1 MNHGNE
7 TSAAEW
13 ERQREQLSAFLDGE
27 LSEGE
32 RIALERHLQGC
43 AACQRAR
50 AELRQVRALL
60 RALPVPAL
68 PRAFTLPESGAVP
81 ESLRPAAQRPA
92 ASAIRLRLA
101 GAAQGAGTLA
111 AAVGLVVLL
120 GSGVVGLSQS
130 VRLSPTGAPVAAPS
144 SNQAGGSS
152 AQDRNSQRTPGVFS
166 GGATPPNGN
175 ATQST
180 AVDRSVTPTQTP
192 TATPSPT
199 PTESASPARHP
210 FAAEPPSVPVVPLTG
225 AGLLVGGAGL
235 ALAGRSARRRMERRG

>member
-1 MNHGNE
+1 MIHGNE

-13 ERQREQLSAFLDGE
+13 ERQREQLSALLDGE

-43 AACQRAR
+43 AACQREL
-50 AELRQVRALL
+50 AELREVRALL

-68 PRAFTLPESGAVP
+68 PRSFTLPESGAVP
-81 ESLRPAAQRPA
+81 ESLRPAPRRPA
-92 ASAIRLRLA
+92 ASAARLRLA
-101 GAAQGAGTLA
+101 GAAQGVGTLA

-130 VRLSPTGAPVAAPS
+130 VRLSPAGASVAAPS

-166 GGATPPNGN
+166 GGATTPNGN
-175 ATQST
+175 ATPST
-180 AVDRSVTPTQTP
+180 AVDGGVTPTQTP

-235 ALAGRSARRRMERRG
+235 ALAGRSARRRMVRRG